1 MLYWL
6 AKLIGLLPMPAL
18 RWLGDQLA
26 AFWLRGQ
33 RRESRVAW
41 RSLELAF
48 AHMPEAERRALHKAA
63 LQSTGR
69 QMFETLRI
77 WTRPAAEN
85 LQLLR
90 EGAGIELFDAA
101 LGSGRGVIIAAP
113 HHGNWELL
121 NQWLASR
128 TALAILYAPP
138 ESARVDAFLR
148 RVRKAQAQDGQV
160 EQIRAEGIGIRQ
172 LFKRLQGGGVVGILP
187 DQQPKQGEGVWAP
200 FFGTPASTMTLIG
213 RLAERSGAIVLF
225 AWCERDADGRGFT
238 LHIEAAPDDIAA
250 KDPQVSATA
259 LNAGIEALVRR
270 NPAQYQ
276 WTYKRWSQQ
285 PEGSAFGNPYW
296 PDCY

>member
-18 RWLGDQLA
+18 HWLGDRLA

-48 AHMPEAERRALHKAA
+48 PHMPEAERRSLHRAA

-90 EGAGIELFDAA
+90 EGAGIELFEAA
-101 LGSGRGVIIAAP
+101 LGSGRGVIVAAP

-148 RVRKAQAQDGQV
+148 RVRKAQAYDGQV

-172 LFKRLQGGGVVGILP
+172 LFKRLQSGGVVGILP

-200 FFGTPASTMTLIG
+200 FFGVPASTMTLIG

-225 AWCERDADGRGFT
+225 AWCERDADGRGFS
-238 LHIEAAPDDIAA
+238 LHIEAAADDIAA
-250 KDPQVSATA
+250 KDPRVSATA